1 MRVVHKSK
9 NSKTVLEDDVDDIS
23 RYWKELGLEAF
34 QASFSSDNW
43 WIWVRLITIN
53 VIAWSTITLLLP
65 RVFRARRGKTRS
77 WCLERRRFRKYRR
90 CGRWL
95 RAEQSEMKPQLEW
108 WWWHCSVILLGP
120 FPPNYSLRLVAMLSF
135 LPRFPWLLWDE
146 MQLQTFKCYLN
157 VISHSS
163 SPSTLLPS
171 LSSPFPSPFPSSF
184 PCPFPPLFP
193 EPFLTFR
200 NSSLASWP
208 RYPLPKPPLLERS
221 SFQLSE

>member
-1 MRVVHKSK
+1 MTAESAMRVVHKSK

-77 WCLERRRFRKYRR
+77 WCLERRRFRKCRR
-90 CGRWL
+90 CGRWP

-108 WWWHCSVILLGP
+108 WWSGGFHGCLNSER
-120 FPPNYSLRLVAMLSF
+120 LRV
-135 LPRFPWLLWDE
+135 R
-146 MQLQTFKCYLN
+146 
-157 VISHSS
+157 
-163 SPSTLLPS
+163 
-171 LSSPFPSPFPSSF
+171 
-184 PCPFPPLFP
+184 
-193 EPFLTFR
+193 
-200 NSSLASWP
+200 
-208 RYPLPKPPLLERS
+208 
-221 SFQLSE
+221 FQLLFSPRKKTLSTPDPNR

>member
-65 RVFRARRGKTRS
+65 RVFRARRDKTRS

-108 WWWHCSVILLGP
+108 WWSGGFHLLPQFWEVAGSIPVIIFAKKGLLT
-120 FPPNYSLRLVAMLSF
+120 PPTLWENFQHNYSS
-135 LPRFPWLLWDE
+135 
-146 MQLQTFKCYLN
+146 
-157 VISHSS
+157 I
-163 SPSTLLPS
+163 
-171 LSSPFPSPFPSSF
+171 
-184 PCPFPPLFP
+184 
-193 EPFLTFR
+193 
-200 NSSLASWP
+200 
-208 RYPLPKPPLLERS
+208 
-221 SFQLSE
+221 